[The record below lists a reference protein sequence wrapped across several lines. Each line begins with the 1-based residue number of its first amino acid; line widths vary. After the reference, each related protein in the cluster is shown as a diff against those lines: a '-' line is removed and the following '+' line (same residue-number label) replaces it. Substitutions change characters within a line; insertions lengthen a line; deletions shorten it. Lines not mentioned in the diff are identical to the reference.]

1 MLFSQTDAAAL
12 SAAQKDAILFGKTFG
27 RLPPPCHAAL
37 VLGGGIDDM
46 RSRAASA
53 AALLARVP
61 VGKVIACGGV
71 ARQFGGEALQECEIL
86 CRLLREGGVSA
97 EIVTENNSKDTIE
110 NILFALTLLKNDLMS
125 QKRLNLAVITS
136 PWHLRRATELAK
148 CLFPRTVSVYG
159 YHSDYGRQRLTGE
172 CSPALITQAENELRF
187 LHDAVECGFADDFEI

>member
-12 SAAQKDAILFGKTFG
+12 SAAQKDEILFGKTFG

-86 CRLLREGGVSA
+86 CRLLREAGVQA

-148 CLFPRTVSVYG
+148 CLMPKTVSVYG

>member
-86 CRLLREGGVSA
+86 CRLLREAGVSA
-97 EIVTENNSKDTIE
+97 EIALENNSKDTIE
-110 NILFALTLLKNDLMS
+110 NILYAFTLLKNDLMS

>member
-12 SAAQKDAILFGKTFG
+12 SAAQKDEILFGKTFG

-86 CRLLREGGVSA
+86 CRLLREAGVSA
-97 EIVTENNSKDTIE
+97 EIALENNSKDTIE

>member
-12 SAAQKDAILFGKTFG
+12 SAAQKDEILFGKTFG

-46 RSRAASA
+46 RSRAASV

-86 CRLLREGGVSA
+86 CRLLREAGVQA

-148 CLFPRTVSVYG
+148 CLMPKTVSVYG

>member
-1 MLFSQTDAAAL
+1 MLFSQADVAAL
-12 SAAQKDAILFGKTFG
+12 SAAQKDEILFGKTFG
-27 RLPPPCHAAL
+27 RLPPPCHAVL

-46 RSRAASA
+46 RSRVASA

-71 ARQFGGEALQECEIL
+71 VRQFGGEALPECGIL
-86 CRLLREGGVSA
+86 CRLLQEAGVQA
-97 EIVTENNSKDTIE
+97 EIVLENNSKDTIE

-125 QKRLNLAVITS
+125 QKRLNIAVITS
-136 PWHLRRATELAK
+136 PWHLRRASALAE

-172 CSPALITQAENELRF
+172 CSPALVTQAENELRF

>member
-46 RSRAASA
+46 CSRAASA

-86 CRLLREGGVSA
+86 CRLLREAGVQA

-110 NILFALTLLKNDLMS
+110 NMLFALTLLKNDLMS

-148 CLFPRTVSVYG
+148 CLMPKTVSVYG